1 MMDAPKTTDAVA
13 ILHRRYVEG
22 DPEMEALIQEER
34 IRAEVAAELYQLR
47 TQLDLS
53 QRALAKKSGT
63 SASVICKLENAD
75 YEGDSGDSL
84 AMLRRIAAALNKR
97 VQGSFEPLQK
107 TAS

>member
-1 MMDAPKTTDAVA
+1 MMNAKKTTDAVD

-22 DPEMEALIQEER
+22 DPEMEALIKEER

-47 TQLDLS
+47 TQLGLS

-75 YEGDSGDSL
+75 YEGDSL
-84 AMLRRIAAALNKR
+84 AMLRRIAAVLNKR
-97 VQGSFEPLQK
+97 VQGSFESLQK

>member
-1 MMDAPKTTDAVA
+1 MDAPKTTDVLY

-22 DPEMEALIQEER
+22 DPEMEILIQEER

-47 TQLDLS
+47 TQLGLS
-53 QRALAKKSGT
+53 QRTLAKKSGT

-75 YEGDSGDSL
+75 YEGDSL
-84 AMLRRIAAALNKR
+84 AMIRRIAAALNKR
-97 VQGSFEPLQK
+97 VQDSFESLQK

>member
-75 YEGDSGDSL
+75 YEGDSL

>member
-1 MMDAPKTTDAVA
+1 MDAEKTTDAVD

-22 DPEMEALIQEER
+22 DSEMEVLVKKER

-47 TQLDLS
+47 TQLGLS

-75 YEGDSGDSL
+75 YEGDL
-84 AMLRRIAAALNKR
+84 FAMLRRIAATLNKR
-97 VQGSFEPLQK
+97 VQVSPEPLQK